1 MQYGAAPG
9 SRNNPQ
15 LASDGTNFLAA
26 WRDGRGGSGYEPIFA
41 ARIAPDGRMLDEP
54 TGIAVPDAH
63 DVPPTST
70 TNSPPAVMWTGHV
83 FVVAWH
89 DPALRAIQ
97 LVRIDRDGRVL
108 DARPHSVPGVDYM
121 GFAASASA
129 GDRALIVWGRP

>member
-1 MQYGAAPG
+1 MLRFAVAALTLLLAAPVLPQEIPLTGVQYGAAPG

-70 TNSPPAVMWTGHV
+70 TNSPPAVM
-83 FVVAWH
+83 
-89 DPALRAIQ
+89 
-97 LVRIDRDGRVL
+97 
-108 DARPHSVPGVDYM
+108 
-121 GFAASASA
+121 
-129 GDRALIVWGRP
+129 